1 MNTNKNLLIRT
12 LSIMLA
18 VLTLIGTFSFSEPI
32 NANAGDYSAWISIFD
47 PAYYTANNAA
57 AQKYANGNVDLLW
70 NYFVNVGI
78 PKGDQASAE
87 FNLAIYKEN
96 NPDLVAAFGNNNIKY
111 YVHYAQAGKAEGRK
125 ASNNTANNTATQAQ
139 ISNYDGQY
147 GSAGYLNGRTLIVSV
162 FVNTPQFKW
171 TGSQADKADMVKV
184 LSKVGLA
191 CNYIKTQCANWGCTT
206 DFIYDWTQYPDL
218 AYVANDASGATSYRN
233 KKAVVNNVVNEK
245 ALKQKYG
252 ADNVVYLYIINTDLS
267 NTTHNNTYIARKN
280 SSVYEE
286 IVTLHKQTNY
296 STGGTFLLPSSTAH
310 EILHA
315 FGAPDLYTTSE
326 KSIINDSYV
335 QYLNNI
341 NRKDIMRNTNFGDSI
356 NAPITGITAYYL
368 GIGPVVD
375 DVKNF
380 GLGAAEK

>member
-1 MNTNKNLLIRT
+1 MNVKKNLFIRPISLI
-12 LSIMLA
+12 LIML
-18 VLTLIGTFSFSEPI
+18 TIIGTFSFTAPI
-32 NANAGDYSAWISIFD
+32 TAKAADYSAWISVFD
-47 PAYYTANNAA
+47 PAYYAANNAA
-57 AQKYANGNVDLLW
+57 AKQYANGNVDLLW

-87 FNLAIYKEN
+87 FNLAIYKQN

-111 YVHYAQAGKAEGRK
+111 YVHYVQAGKAEGRK
-125 ASNNTANNTATQAQ
+125 ASNTTTTTTVTTYN
-139 ISNYDGQY
+139 GQY
-147 GSAGYLNGRTLIVSV
+147 GSAGYLSGRTLLVSV
-162 FVNTPQFKW
+162 FVNTPQYKW
-171 TGSQADKADMVKV
+171 TGSQADKADMLTINK
-184 LSKVGLA
+184 KVGLA

-218 AYVANDASGATSYRN
+218 AYVANDNSGSKSYSN
-233 KKAVVNNVVNEK
+233 KKAVVNNIVNEK

-252 ADNVVYLYIINTDLS
+252 ADNVVYLYILNTDLT
-267 NTTHNNTYIARKN
+267 NTTHNNTYIARSN
-280 SSVYEE
+280 NSVYEE

-326 KSIINDSYV
+326 KSIINDAYV
-335 QYLNNI
+335 QYLDKI

-356 NAPITGITAYYL
+356 NAPITGISAYYL
-368 GIGPVVD
+368 GIGPMVD
-375 DVKNF
+375 DVITYN
-380 GLGAAEK
+380 LGKAEK